1 MKPTILV
8 VEDEPGIVFTV
19 RFVLESAGYSV
30 LDADNGDDALALVEQ
45 NDPDAVLLDIRI
57 PGTDGW
63 GVLEHLR
70 ETGRLESTPVVML
83 SAHATPST
91 AERALDEG
99 ASAYITKPFDAEELR
114 STLDRVVERSN

>member
-1 MKPTILV
+1 MKATILV

-70 ETGRLESTPVVML
+70 ETGRLENTPVVML

-114 STLDRVVERSN
+114 STLDRVVAGSN

>member
-1 MKPTILV
+1 MKATILV

-114 STLDRVVERSN
+114 STLDRVVAGSN